1 MPLTASQIS
10 DFNEQGFLIVENAIT
25 ATQLAGLQVDFK
37 RWVEESRQYQK
48 AYGEIADGRARF
60 DLEPGHSQTQPA
72 LRRVSSPQ
80 EVSEAFLA
88 VMRDNKALDALAQLY
103 GPNLKFNN
111 AKINAK
117 MPGAATQVKYHQDFV
132 FEPHSNDDLATVL
145 IFLDDV
151 DANNGPLEIVP
162 GSHKGPLYEHW
173 HDGVFTGA
181 IDDKIT
187 QREQPKAITCTGPA
201 GTACIMHTR
210 ALHGSATNFSNSSR
224 TVYIVEYAAEDA
236 IPLIDN
242 HIPSGQEGEIVRG
255 VVTGRIRSSV
265 FDLATPE
272 YPQGTSFFSQQVKH
286 GE

>member
-145 IFLDDV
+145 IFWMMWTPIMALWKLYLAAIKAPYMNIGMMV
-151 DANNGPLEIVP
+151 FSRVQLMTKLLKESNPKPSPVPARRAPLASCTPGPCMV
-162 GSHKGPLYEHW
+162 
-173 HDGVFTGA
+173 
-181 IDDKIT
+181 
-187 QREQPKAITCTGPA
+187 RQPI
-201 GTACIMHTR
+201 
-210 ALHGSATNFSNSSR
+210 F
-224 TVYIVEYAAEDA
+224 
-236 IPLIDN
+236 
-242 HIPSGQEGEIVRG
+242 
-255 VVTGRIRSSV
+255 
-265 FDLATPE
+265 
-272 YPQGTSFFSQQVKH
+272 
-286 GE
+286 